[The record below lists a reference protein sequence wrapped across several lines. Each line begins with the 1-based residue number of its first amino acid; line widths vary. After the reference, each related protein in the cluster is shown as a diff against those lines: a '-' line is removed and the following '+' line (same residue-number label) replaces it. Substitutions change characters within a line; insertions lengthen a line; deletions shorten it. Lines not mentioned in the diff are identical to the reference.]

1 MNEETKKEE
10 VKPVDNTAE
19 KSAEELKAEAEAL
32 EIENKQLKEN
42 GANKE
47 AELKANYERRLEK
60 AREQNVKLKETIK
73 ENIDTRD
80 LVTLGVKGIAEDSD
94 EAKILKK
101 YKDGGIITSYE
112 AGLSHPGVSAE
123 IEALKATKTAKT
135 IIDENDKEAQAKTT
149 REVIDQYRATGEVP
163 EDKNSQVEIANDN
176 LKKMG
181 L

>member
-1 MNEETKKEE
+1 MNEETKNEE
-10 VKPVDNTAE
+10 VKTDE
-19 KSAEELKAEAEAL
+19 KTVEELKAEAEAL
-32 EIENKQLKEN
+32 EVENKQLKEKDAN
-42 GANKE
+42 KEANKE

-60 AREQNVKLKETIK
+60 AREQNAKIKETI
-73 ENIDTRD
+73 NGSIDTRD

-123 IEALKATKTAKT
+123 LEALKATKTAKT
-135 IIDENDKEAQAKTT
+135 IIDDNDKEDQAKTT
-149 REVIDQYRATGEVP
+149 REVVDQYRATGEVP
-163 EDKNSQVEIANDN
+163 DDRNSQIEIAKDN